1 MYIKSILFMYTLK
14 LLFHLN
20 MKVQDVDVFVDS
32 L

>member
-20 MKVQDVDVFVDS
+20 MKVQDVDVFVAS